1 MFVIKK
7 GLKPEL
13 LPDIRM
19 EEGGAEE
26 NRITPRPT
34 GKIDAPFTALLLLLL
49 ATGLVCLFSAS
60 YAVGYHS
67 HDGNSTYFVVRQGIF
82 AAAGLVAMYF
92 ASKIDYHK
100 WVIAALPIFLVSVLL
115 LASIKIVP
123 SIWVTVNEATRWIGI
138 GDVLTFQPSEI
149 AKFGVILLFSTLA
162 TVIGPDRMKKP
173 HIGILPFAAL
183 LGLVSLLLAWEP
195 HISATVIIAGIGLVI
210 IYLAGAS
217 FGWLAGLGITG
228 VTGLVALIFY
238 KKDYAL
244 TRLKVWLD
252 PFSDMQGKGWQGSQ
266 AQIAVG
272 SGGFW
277 GLGLGQSRQK
287 HLYLPE
293 PANDFIFAVMCEEF
307 GFLITSMI
315 VIVFALFIWRG
326 YYIASHAGDR
336 FGTLLAAG
344 ITTQIAVQ
352 VIINLFV
359 VTGLFPITG
368 ASLPFFSYGGTSLMM
383 LLGEVGVLLSV
394 SRSMPPAKGE

>member
-1 MFVIKK
+1 MFDIKK
-7 GLKPEL
+7 ERKPAEV
-13 LPDIRM
+13 PDIRM

-26 NRITPRPT
+26 NRIAPRPS
-34 GKIDAPFTALLLLLL
+34 GKVDAPFTALTLLLL
-49 ATGLVCLFSAS
+49 AAGLICLFSAS

-67 HDGNSTYFVVRQGIF
+67 HDGNSTYFVVRQAVF

-92 ASKIDYHK
+92 ASKLDYHK
-100 WVIAALPIFLVSVLL
+100 WVLLSLPVFLVSVIL

-123 SIWVTVNEATRWIGI
+123 SIWVTINDATRWIGI
-138 GDVLTFQPSEI
+138 GTLFTFQPSEI
-149 AKFGVILLFSTLA
+149 AKFGVITLFATLA
-162 TVIGPDRMKKP
+162 TLWGPKRMKKP
-173 HIGILPFAAL
+173 YIGILPFAVFLGIMAL
-183 LGLVSLLLAWEP
+183 LLSWEP

-210 IYLAGAS
+210 IYLGGAS
-217 FGWLAGLGITG
+217 LGWLIGLGATGAAGLA
-228 VTGLVALIFY
+228 ALIFY

-244 TRLKVWLD
+244 VRLKVWLD
-252 PFSDMQGKGWQGSQ
+252 PFSDMRGKGWQGAQS
-266 AQIAVG
+266 QIAVG

-315 VIVFALFIWRG
+315 VIVFAMLIWRG
-326 YYIASHAGDR
+326 YYIAAHAGDR

-368 ASLPFFSYGGTSLMM
+368 ASLPFFSYGGTSLLM

>member
-1 MFVIKK
+1 M
-7 GLKPEL
+7 
-13 LPDIRM
+13 PDIRM
-19 EEGGAEE
+19 EEGGAED
-26 NRITPRPT
+26 NRISPRPT

-60 YAVGYHS
+60 YAVGYHD
-67 HDGNSTYFVVRQGIF
+67 HGGNSMYFVMRQAFF
-82 AAAGLVAMYF
+82 AAFGLAAMYV
-92 ASKIDYHK
+92 ASIIDYHK
-100 WVIAALPIFLVSVLL
+100 WVIWGLPVFLLSVVL

-123 SIWVTVNEATRWIGI
+123 SIWVTINDATRWIGV
-138 GDVLTFQPSEI
+138 GDTLTFQPSEI
-149 AKFGVILLFSTLA
+149 AKFGVIVLFSAAA
-162 TVIGPDRMKKP
+162 TILGPKKMKKF
-173 HIGILPFAAL
+173 HIGILPFMAVIGLIAL
-183 LGLVSLLLAWEP
+183 LLSWEP
-195 HISATVIIAGIGLVI
+195 HISATVIIAGIGIVI
-210 IYLAGAS
+210 IFLGGAS
-217 FGWLAGLGITG
+217 FWWLLGIG
-228 VTGLVALIFY
+228 AAGAAGAVALIIY
-238 KKDYAL
+238 KADYAL
-244 TRLKVWLD
+244 VRLKVWFD

-315 VIVFALFIWRG
+315 VIVFALLIWRG

-359 VTGLFPITG
+359 VTGIFPVTG
-368 ASLPFFSYGGTSLMM
+368 ASLPFFSYGGTSLVM

-394 SRSMPPAKGE
+394 SRSMPPSKGE

>member
-1 MFVIKK
+1 M
-7 GLKPEL
+7 
-13 LPDIRM
+13 PDIRM
-19 EEGGAEE
+19 EEGGAED
-26 NRITPRPT
+26 NRISPRPT

-60 YAVGYHS
+60 YAVGYHD
-67 HDGNSTYFVVRQGIF
+67 HGGNSMYFVMRQAIF
-82 AAAGLVAMYF
+82 ASIGLIAMYA
-92 ASKIDYHK
+92 ASRIDYHR
-100 WVIAALPIFLVSVLL
+100 WVILALPVFLLSVVL

-123 SIWVTVNEATRWIGI
+123 SIWVTINDATRWIGV
-138 GDVLTFQPSEI
+138 GDTLTFQPSEI
-149 AKFGVILLFSTLA
+149 AKFGVIVLFSAAA
-162 TVIGPDRMKKP
+162 TILGPKKMKKF
-173 HIGILPFAAL
+173 HIGILPFMAVIGLVAL
-183 LGLVSLLLAWEP
+183 LLSWEP
-195 HISATVIIAGIGLVI
+195 HISATVIIAGIGIVI
-210 IYLAGAS
+210 IFLGGAS
-217 FGWLAGLGITG
+217 FWWLLGIG
-228 VTGLVALIFY
+228 AAGAAGAVALIIY
-238 KKDYAL
+238 KADYAL
-244 TRLKVWLD
+244 VRLKVWFD

-315 VIVFALFIWRG
+315 VIVFALLIWRG

-359 VTGLFPITG
+359 VTGIFPVTG
-368 ASLPFFSYGGTSLMM
+368 ASLPFFSYGGTSLVM

-394 SRSMPPAKGE
+394 SRSMPPSKGE

>member
-1 MFVIKK
+1 M
-7 GLKPEL
+7 
-13 LPDIRM
+13 PDIRM
-19 EEGGAEE
+19 EEGGAED
-26 NRITPRPT
+26 NRISPRPT

-60 YAVGYHS
+60 YAVGYHD
-67 HDGNSTYFVVRQGIF
+67 HGGNSMYFVMRQAIF
-82 AAAGLVAMYF
+82 ASIGLIAMYA
-92 ASKIDYHK
+92 ASRVDYHR
-100 WVIAALPIFLVSVLL
+100 WVILALPVFLLSVVL

-123 SIWVTVNEATRWIGI
+123 SIWVTINDATRWIGV
-138 GDVLTFQPSEI
+138 GDTLTFQPSEI
-149 AKFGVILLFSTLA
+149 AKFGVIVLFSAAA
-162 TVIGPDRMKKP
+162 TILGPKKMKKF
-173 HIGILPFAAL
+173 HIGILPFMAVIGLVAL
-183 LGLVSLLLAWEP
+183 LLSWEP
-195 HISATVIIAGIGLVI
+195 HISATVIMAGIGIVI
-210 IYLAGAS
+210 IFLGGAS
-217 FGWLAGLGITG
+217 FWWLLGIG
-228 VTGLVALIFY
+228 AAGAAGAVALIIY
-238 KKDYAL
+238 KADYAL
-244 TRLKVWLD
+244 VRLKVWFD

-315 VIVFALFIWRG
+315 VIVFALLIWRG

-359 VTGLFPITG
+359 VTGIFPVTG
-368 ASLPFFSYGGTSLMM
+368 ASLPFFSYGGTSLVM

-394 SRSMPPAKGE
+394 SRSMPPSKGE

>member
-1 MFVIKK
+1 M
-7 GLKPEL
+7 
-13 LPDIRM
+13 PDIRM
-19 EEGGAEE
+19 EEGGAED
-26 NRITPRPT
+26 NRISPRPT

-60 YAVGYHS
+60 YAVGYHD
-67 HDGNSTYFVVRQGIF
+67 HGGNSVYFVMRQMIF
-82 AAAGLVAMYF
+82 ASIGLIAMYA
-92 ASKIDYHK
+92 ASRVDYHR
-100 WVIAALPIFLVSVLL
+100 WVILALPVFLLSVVL

-123 SIWVTVNEATRWIGI
+123 SIWVTINDATRWIGV
-138 GDVLTFQPSEI
+138 GDTLTFQPSEI
-149 AKFGVILLFSTLA
+149 AKFGVIVLFSAAA
-162 TVIGPDRMKKP
+162 TILGPKKMKKF
-173 HIGILPFAAL
+173 HIGILPFMAAIGLIAL
-183 LGLVSLLLAWEP
+183 LLSLEP
-195 HISATVIIAGIGLVI
+195 HISATVIIAGIGIVI
-210 IYLAGAS
+210 IFLGGAS
-217 FGWLAGLGITG
+217 FWWLLGIG
-228 VTGLVALIFY
+228 AAGAAGAVALIIY
-238 KKDYAL
+238 KADYAL
-244 TRLKVWLD
+244 VRLKVWFD
-252 PFSDMQGKGWQGSQ
+252 PFSDMQGRGWQGSQ

-315 VIVFALFIWRG
+315 VIVFALLIWRG

-359 VTGLFPITG
+359 VTGIFPVTG
-368 ASLPFFSYGGTSLMM
+368 ASLPFFSYGGTSLVM

-394 SRSMPPAKGE
+394 SRSMPPSKGE

>member
-1 MFVIKK
+1 M
-7 GLKPEL
+7 
-13 LPDIRM
+13 
-19 EEGGAEE
+19 
-26 NRITPRPT
+26 
-34 GKIDAPFTALLLLLL
+34 
-49 ATGLVCLFSAS
+49 
-60 YAVGYHS
+60 
-67 HDGNSTYFVVRQGIF
+67 YFVTRQGIF
-82 AAAGLVAMYF
+82 AILGLCAMYA
-92 ASKIDYHK
+92 ASKVDYHK
-100 WVIAALPIFLVSVLL
+100 WVIAAPFVFLLSIVL

-123 SIWVTVNEATRWIGI
+123 SIWVTINSATRWIGV
-138 GDVLTFQPSEI
+138 GDTFTFQPSEI
-149 AKFGVILLFSTLA
+149 AKFGVIVLFSTAA
-162 TVIGPDRMKKP
+162 TVLGPKRMKKP
-173 HIGILPFAAL
+173 LIGILPFAVL
-183 LGLVSLLLAWEP
+183 LGIVALLLALEP
-195 HISATVIIAGIGLVI
+195 HISATVIIGAIGLVI
-210 IYLAGAS
+210 IFLAGAS
-217 FGWLAGLGITG
+217 IPWLIGCGIAGVSGIAA
-228 VTGLVALIFY
+228 LVWM

-244 TRLKVWLD
+244 TRIKVWFD
-252 PFSDMQGKGWQGSQ
+252 PFSDMRGKGWQGSQ

-315 VIVFALFIWRG
+315 VIVFALLIWRG

-336 FGTLLAAG
+336 LGTLLAAG

-368 ASLPFFSYGGTSLMM
+368 ASLPFFSYGGTSLVM

>member
-1 MFVIKK
+1 M
-7 GLKPEL
+7 PE
-13 LPDIRM
+13 IRM
-19 EEGGAEE
+19 EEGGAAE
-26 NRITPRPT
+26 NQITPRPT
-34 GKIDAPFTALLLLLL
+34 GKIDAPYMALLLLLL

-60 YAVGYHS
+60 YAVGYYD
-67 HDGNSTYFVVRQGIF
+67 HDGNSMYFVIRQGIF
-82 AAAGLVAMYF
+82 AAFGLVAMYF
-92 ASKIDYHK
+92 ASKLDYHK
-100 WVIAALPIFLVSVLL
+100 WVIFALPVFLLSIAL

-123 SIWVTVNEATRWIGI
+123 SIWVTINDATRWIGV
-138 GDVLTFQPSEI
+138 GDTFTFQPSEI
-149 AKFGVILLFSTLA
+149 AKFGVIVLFSAAAAVL
-162 TVIGPDRMKKP
+162 GPKRMKKP
-173 HIGILPFAAL
+173 HIGILPFMAL
-183 LGLVSLLLAWEP
+183 IGVVALLLALEP
-195 HISATVIIAGIGLVI
+195 HISATVIIAGIGIVI
-210 IYLAGAS
+210 IYLGGAS
-217 FGWLAGLGITG
+217 FWWLAGIGLAG
-228 VTGLVALIFY
+228 VAGGAALIWY
-238 KKDYAL
+238 KADYAL
-244 TRLKVWLD
+244 TRLKVWFD

-336 FGTLLAAG
+336 LGTLLAAG
-344 ITTQIAVQ
+344 ITTQIAIQ

-359 VTGLFPITG
+359 VTGIFPITG
-368 ASLPFFSYGGTSLMM
+368 ASLPFFSYGGTSLVM

>member
-1 MFVIKK
+1 M
-7 GLKPEL
+7 
-13 LPDIRM
+13 PDIRM
-19 EEGGAEE
+19 EEGGAED
-26 NRITPRPT
+26 NRISPRPT

-60 YAVGYHS
+60 YAVGYHD
-67 HDGNSTYFVVRQGIF
+67 HGGNSMYFVMRQAFF
-82 AAAGLVAMYF
+82 AAFGLVAMYV
-92 ASKIDYHK
+92 ASRMDYHR
-100 WVIAALPIFLVSVLL
+100 WVIWGPPVFLLSVVL

-123 SIWVTVNEATRWIGI
+123 SIWVTINDATRWIGV
-138 GDVLTFQPSEI
+138 GDTLTFQPSEI
-149 AKFGVILLFSTLA
+149 AKFGVIVLFSAAA
-162 TVIGPDRMKKP
+162 TILGPKKMKKF
-173 HIGILPFAAL
+173 HIGILPFMAVIGLVAL
-183 LGLVSLLLAWEP
+183 LLSWEP
-195 HISATVIIAGIGLVI
+195 HISATVIIAGIGIVI
-210 IYLAGAS
+210 IFLGGAS
-217 FGWLAGLGITG
+217 FWWLLGIG
-228 VTGLVALIFY
+228 AAGAAGAVALIIY
-238 KKDYAL
+238 KADYAL
-244 TRLKVWLD
+244 VRLKVWFD
-252 PFSDMQGKGWQGSQ
+252 PFSDMRGKGWQGSQ

-315 VIVFALFIWRG
+315 VIVFALLIWRG

-359 VTGLFPITG
+359 VTGIFPVTG
-368 ASLPFFSYGGTSLMM
+368 ASLPFFSYGGTSLVM

-394 SRSMPPAKGE
+394 SRSMPPSKGE

>member
-1 MFVIKK
+1 M
-7 GLKPEL
+7 
-13 LPDIRM
+13 PDIRM
-19 EEGGAEE
+19 EEGGAED
-26 NRITPRPT
+26 NRISPRPT

-60 YAVGYHS
+60 YAVGYHD
-67 HDGNSTYFVVRQGIF
+67 HGGNSMYFVMRQAFF
-82 AAAGLVAMYF
+82 AAFGLAAMYV
-92 ASKIDYHK
+92 ASIIDYHK
-100 WVIAALPIFLVSVLL
+100 WVIWGLPVFLLSVVL

-123 SIWVTVNEATRWIGI
+123 SIWVTINDATRWIGV
-138 GDVLTFQPSEI
+138 GDTLTFQPSEI
-149 AKFGVILLFSTLA
+149 AKFGVIVLFSAAA
-162 TVIGPDRMKKP
+162 TILGPKKMKKF
-173 HIGILPFAAL
+173 HIGILPFMAVIGLVAL
-183 LGLVSLLLAWEP
+183 LLSWEP
-195 HISATVIIAGIGLVI
+195 HISATVIIAGIGIVI
-210 IYLAGAS
+210 IFLGGAS
-217 FGWLAGLGITG
+217 FWWLLGIG
-228 VTGLVALIFY
+228 AAGAAGAVALIIY
-238 KKDYAL
+238 KADYAL
-244 TRLKVWLD
+244 VRLKVWFD

-315 VIVFALFIWRG
+315 VIVFALLIWRG

-359 VTGLFPITG
+359 VTGIFPVTG
-368 ASLPFFSYGGTSLMM
+368 ASLPFFSYGGTSLVM

-394 SRSMPPAKGE
+394 SRSMPPSKGE